1 MLNFFKV
8 LFWGSLVNQ
17 SIITIFLWLC
27 AGAAFYELHY
37 VGEGSKGF
45 SPVMIGTF
53 IVSFII
59 GSYIYSKG
67 RSNQSLEEQ
76 ISMGISR
83 AKSPAT
89 SGMADLIVIGF
100 LTISISFIIVMSFQ
114 YMVYVASGYSIYMI
128 VVQLYKKKKTSIQ
141 N

>member
-8 LFWGSLVNQ
+8 LFWGSLVSQ
-17 SIITIFLWLC
+17 SIISVLLWLC
-27 AGAAFYELHY
+27 AGAAFYELNY
-37 VGEGSKGF
+37 TIQGSKEF

-53 IVSFII
+53 IVSFIL

-67 RSNQSLEEQ
+67 RSNQSLDEQ

-89 SGMADLIVIGF
+89 SGMTDLIVIGF
-100 LTISISFIIVMSFQ
+100 LTISISLIIVMSFH
-114 YMVYVASGYSIYMI
+114 YMVYVASGYTIYMI
-128 VVQLYKKKKTSIQ
+128 AVQLYKKKKLSVQ
-141 N
+141 Y